1 MERKPQSFANH
12 TKVDPPFHFF
22 LVPVMVANIIT
33 TVIHLFRFPSL
44 GSGWFV
50 VLAVA
55 GAVAVGR
62 MRSYATHLQDRV
74 IRVEERLRL
83 ASILQEPL
91 RSRIGELADAQ
102 LIALRFASDTELPG
116 LVQRALDEK
125 LDKAQ
130 IKKAVTAWRPD
141 YSRV

>member
-12 TKVDPPFHFF
+12 AKYDRPFHFF
-22 LVPVMVANIIT
+22 LVPIMLIN
-33 TVIHLFRFPSL
+33 VIASVVNLFRFPSL
-44 GSGWFV
+44 GSGWLV
-50 VLAVA
+50 VLALA

-62 MRSYATHLQDRV
+62 LRAYATQLQDRV

-83 ASILQEPL
+83 AAILQEPL

-102 LIALRFASDTELPG
+102 LVGLRFASDAELPG

-125 LDKAQ
+125 LDRTE
-130 IKKAVTAWRPD
+130 IKKAVTTWRPD

>member
-12 TKVDPPFHFF
+12 AKYDPPFHFF
-22 LVPVMVANIIT
+22 LAPILLINLIVAVVN
-33 TVIHLFRFPSL
+33 LFRFPSL
-44 GSGWFV
+44 GSGWLV
-50 VLAVA
+50 VLALA

-62 MRSYATHLQDRV
+62 IRAYATHLQDRV
-74 IRVEERLRL
+74 IRLEERLRL
-83 ASILQEPL
+83 ATILQEPL
-91 RSRIGELADAQ
+91 RSRMGELTDAQ
-102 LIALRFASDTELPG
+102 FIALRFASDAELPG

-125 LDKAQ
+125 LDRTQ